1 MKYEI
6 LKDLMANLDEF
17 EKINKKA
24 NTIDFILWMNDKLSL
39 SQHSTEKI
47 RKKSVDEER
56 IQSQKKNI
64 ESNISRLVL
73 NLFKYAKHYSKKV
86 LDDSLLVSM
95 DDFAFLATLLWK
107 PSYTKTELI
116 NSNLY
121 DKPAGTEIIKR
132 LGKNGFVKE
141 SKIQVDKRSVSI
153 EITPKGRK
161 TLEEIFGD
169 MNKLALLVS
178 GNLSNEEKIT
188 FLILLNKLNDFHQE
202 KYNHPNYKQL
212 GIDELLKPN

>member
-6 LKDLMANLDEF
+6 LKDLMINLDEF
-17 EKINKKA
+17 EKKNKKA
-24 NTIDFILWMNDKLSL
+24 NMIDFILWMNDKLSL
-39 SQHSTEKI
+39 SQHTSEKI
-47 RKKSVDEER
+47 RKKNIDKER
-56 IQSQKKNI
+56 IQSEKRNI
-64 ESNISRLVL
+64 ESNISRLIL

-86 LDDSLLVSM
+86 LDDSLLISM

-107 PSYTKTELI
+107 TSYTKTELI

-132 LGKNGFVKE
+132 LEKNGFVKE

-153 EITPKGRK
+153 EITLKGRK
-161 TLEEIFGD
+161 TLDEIFGG
-169 MNKLALLVS
+169 MNKLALLIS

-188 FLILLNKLNDFHQE
+188 LLILLNKLNDYHQE
-202 KYNHPNYKQL
+202 KYNHPNFKQQ
-212 GIDELLKPN
+212 GIDELLKIT